1 MLNKYTFMLFRK
13 IILLSFIY
21 YSCFFVLFLYSQSP
35 IFAQQMPALIIKNG
49 AVATGGK
56 VPTLQIDKLQIQVE
70 VTANIAQTTMEMT
83 FYNDTYQ
90 VLEGELFFPLAEGQ
104 NISRFAME
112 IDGHLREGVVV
123 EKNKGRKIFEDIVR
137 RGIDPA
143 LLEYT
148 KGNAFRAR
156 IYPIN
161 PKSYKRIV
169 VAYKEILD
177 LTPQGFQYHL
187 PLKYSSP
194 LRKFL
199 VRVAAENPI
208 QFTPNSL
215 LKDLV
220 KQSVFETEKNNFI
233 PNQALS
239 FTIPTKNGSSN
250 FAMSRGVIQ
259 ADYSYFYVHLQP
271 SIQQQAKT
279 LPKKLTV
286 FFDISNSAQNR
297 AIKTEIEIL
306 KKYIQKIQNIDLQI
320 IIFNTA
326 IRRNEVFEISNGDF
340 SEVEKLLTKQN
351 FDGGTQLACLDLT
364 QYNTE
369 EFWLISD
376 GVSNFGRHEII
387 LPNNT
392 PNSPSTPIYT
402 LNTSAIAEHSYLR
415 FLAETTGGV
424 YLNLTAMSP
433 TKAQELLWQQPF
445 QLLKASLLDKKGK
458 QLVDNVVLTPSKPT
472 TINGD
477 FVLAGKIPYQANDQ
491 EFSLKMD
498 FGFGNVVTHSKV
510 MALTYSPNKDR
521 LQGMTENLW
530 ASLKINELDLQF
542 KTHEKEILDL
552 STTFNIVSRNTSLL
566 VLDRL
571 EDYRTYNIQP
581 PAALLAQHPDF
592 QWKTTKTTE
601 QKRIVSKQTIQ
612 QLIAHKEWYNT
623 TFLPKYP
630 DDETISRVPENESDL
645 MEEEKAMGFG
655 ESDDGWADDPWGDS
669 AASTSPLAPP
679 KIQTLRFMPPEP
691 VPDEEV
697 PTEEVT
703 PESKITPQKQPT
715 AKKTPEETATVSL
728 QPYVATTFYLRKLDS
743 LVQLKSE
750 EKLGL
755 NGIFYKNY
763 LQLKKQYK
771 NNLSFYSDVALW
783 FLAQKDTATAVL
795 VASNLAE
802 MQLENH
808 EVLRLLA
815 SVLKQ
820 SRQTEAVIAT
830 YEDVLAI
837 RDEEPQSFR
846 DLGLAYAANNEP
858 VKALSLLNEVLVKEW
873 DSRFEGIEGIV
884 INEINHIINQPTNLT
899 TEDILQKVKLD
910 KRILHPTSYDLRV
923 VLEWDNENY
932 DMDLMIVQPNGE
944 VAYKD
949 YTHDFENT
957 QVGGKIAK
965 ADLPEEFL
973 LKKAINGNY
982 EIFVNYKG
990 STSQKLPAAANVT
1003 VNIFTNYGRK
1013 NEKVERI
1020 HLRFDKERTLLK
1032 VGKVVINNTESPKSS
1047 GLPYEVLTF
1056 WDNEGNKTAVQNHVF
1071 TANKQTAILQTQ
1083 EEIVFLD
1090 IHKKLITNRLAVP
1103 LTTYLTDTTKTYL
1116 RWRNINLFTNEKQEQ
1131 FLQTHVDSLV
1141 ENLVVDEKAPENSLA
1156 TYSFVR
1162 VYELKKIA
1170 PPIAPP
1176 HKEGSNDTVASIKPL
1191 PNGEGL
1197 GWGKM
1202 SINLLQNVLL
1212 YSKVPTTKTIT
1223 ETDEEGNFGEENS
1236 TYTTTEMVEKGQPF
1250 SLCAGQNLVWQD
1262 HKMVAIQNKNLE
1274 QIADFSALQ
1283 SSKTFTST
1291 PHFLPK
1297 VIVLD
1302 CATVDSTKNMVTDNY
1317 LRLYDYK
1324 GKELGGVNHHL
1335 SFTVE
1340 KLLPYGDSACWVF
1353 ANFSDKSIDYKET
1366 LLYFWSWSKEN
1377 NIFREIDVV
1386 PAHESADW
1394 ISEDGKFLVTKT
1406 LKKYVAF
1413 EEPLITRLYDLEN
1426 KTLIFQTFR
1435 SDLVVSPDSTLL
1447 LQFAHSQEVG
1457 EEVRLRSIAELPKAT
1472 NGAFIAQD
1480 NKYNALPVFD
1490 TKDDEIAYL
1499 SDNKL
1504 FIGKADPLLKKQQAV
1519 TQFNVRGNSD
1529 AFRDLLYYQKGEG
1542 KKADKAIIALK
1553 YKMLPTGLLEDGEGI
1568 YVYAHQNATE
1578 MEHWAKHYN
1587 FVPLDTENKN
1597 ITKVLS
1603 QSKQGRYVAFL
1614 QDSVLD
1620 TQRFFIVKI
1629 LDTDVL
1635 AKRQKEYTTIKN
1647 FTFYNYIAVKT
1658 VFIATQLSV
1667 EKQELLFSPDE
1678 TKLYF
1683 FASDSL
1689 WQIDLTAKPYQ
1700 VKYAVKIENV
1710 ASNLLIDQQE
1720 RIWFLTSPP
1729 TPLSI
1734 ERGGVGTSQEP
1745 ITKDKLHL
1753 VILPL
1758 QNLEKKLNSEATKV
1772 PPLQMERGLGGEVN
1786 IALSEDEKL
1795 LAIFGTKENNSLQVY
1810 ETQEFRQ
1817 VALFFDQRPFRK
1829 VKFSSDNRYVIGNN
1843 GFSKGAD
1850 YLLYNEYYDDMGSS
1864 IKAWELPQNATKTS
1878 ISKKLST
1885 IDTITYNP
1893 IFAKM
1898 AVPYDDIDDYA
1909 EGLARIKKGTLFGY
1923 ADSVENV
1930 TIPIQYD
1937 EATHFKNGLAVVRQ
1951 NGKYGVIDKK
1961 GKEILPLLYTNITV
1975 TPAHTLIVRKN
1986 EKVGLF
1992 DFSGKSVLP
2001 IEYSLLSYVVD
2012 DLYAFK
2018 EYDSSA
2024 NSRKLQGILNKKG
2037 KIIQQPQYGS
2047 MRDFANGFTIVWTP
2061 AKPSFGA
2068 INRKGEVII
2077 PNQYAD
2083 LQYFTNKNYPFLRAE
2098 QTVLLPNKK
2107 AVHLFGVIDSLGKIV
2122 LPISYEAI
2130 GDFGKG
2136 IAQITKKGKV
2146 GLIDSTMKIILPS
2159 DYQAIGKLSD
2169 NFLWVK
2175 QNNQYGFVDITGK
2188 IVIAPQYAQVT
2199 DFEAGTALVKQH
2211 KHWYRIN
2218 TQNQKIIAKVKN
2230 YQSIETFDNGVAKVR
2245 MNNLVG
2251 LIDQTGTETVVP
2263 IYSLIGEFR
2272 SGLALVQF
2280 QGKFG
2285 YINAKG
2291 EEIVPTVYTEIQAF
2305 KEGMARFKRDTVSG
2319 YLNLQ
2324 GVEVIKSAAFGN
2336 LQDFE
2341 NGLAIVLKDDKYGC
2355 VDKTGKVVM
2364 PFVYDE
2370 LRGFSEGLAAAQRNG
2385 KWIFVNSNGKQ
2396 AFQGEFDT
2404 VMSFAD
2410 GLAKVNARGREFFID
2425 KMGNCRLYCR

>member
-1 MLNKYTFMLFRK
+1 
-13 IILLSFIY
+13 
-21 YSCFFVLFLYSQSP
+21 
-35 IFAQQMPALIIKNG
+35 MPALLIKNG

-112 IDGHLREGVVV
+112 IDRHLREGVVV

-156 IYPIN
+156 VYPIN

-199 VRVAAENPI
+199 IRVAAENPI
-208 QFTPNSL
+208 KFTPNSL

-233 PNQALS
+233 PNQTLS
-239 FTIPTKNGSSN
+239 FTIPTKNGNSN
-250 FAMSRGVIQ
+250 FAMGRGIIQ
-259 ADYSYFYVHLQP
+259 PDYNYFYVHLQP
-271 SIQQQAKT
+271 TMQQQPKI
-279 LPKKLTV
+279 LPKKLII

-297 AIKTEIEIL
+297 NVKTEIEIL
-306 KKYIQKIQNIDLQI
+306 KKYIQKIQNIDLQVI
-320 IIFNTA
+320 TFNTA
-326 IRRNEVFEISNGDF
+326 IRHNEIFNINNGDF
-340 SEVEKLLTKQN
+340 SAVEKLLSNQN

-364 QYNTE
+364 KYSTD

-376 GVSNFGRHEII
+376 GVSNFGRHEIM

-392 PNSPSTPIYT
+392 PNSSPTPIYT
-402 LNTSAIAEHSYLR
+402 LNSSAIAEHSYLR

-433 TKAQELLWQQPF
+433 AKAQELLWQQPF
-445 QLLKASLLDKKGK
+445 QFLKASLLDDKGK
-458 QLVDNVVLTPSKPT
+458 QLLDNVLLTPSKPT

-477 FVLAGKIPYQANDQ
+477 FVLAGKIPYQANEQ
-491 EFSLKMD
+491 ELSLKMD

-571 EDYRTYNIQP
+571 EDYRIYNIQP

-592 QWKTTKTTE
+592 QWKATKTTE

-612 QLIAHKEWYNT
+612 QLIAHKEWYNK
-623 TFLPKYP
+623 TFLPNYP
-630 DDETISRVPENESDL
+630 DDETISRTTEGDSGL
-645 MEEEKAMGFG
+645 AAEEQAMGFG
-655 ESDDGWADDPWGDS
+655 EGDEAWGDEAYDS
-669 AASTSPLAPP
+669 VFSPSPLAQP
-679 KIQTLRFMPPEP
+679 KTQTLRFMPPEP
-691 VPDEEV
+691 VADEEV

-703 PESKITPQKQPT
+703 PETQNTPQKQPT

-743 LVQLKSE
+743 LVQLKSGG
-750 EKLGL
+750 KLGL

-763 LQLKKQYK
+763 LQLKKKYK

-846 DLGLAYAANNEP
+846 DLGLAYATNNEP
-858 VKALSLLNEVLVKEW
+858 LKALGLLNEVLVKDW
-873 DSRFEGIEGIV
+873 DSRFEGIESIV
-884 INEINHIINQPTNLT
+884 INEINHIINQHTNLT

-910 KRILHPTSYDLRV
+910 KRILYPTSYDLRV

-944 VAYKD
+944 TVYKD
-949 YTHDFENT
+949 YSGNFENT

-965 ADLPEEFL
+965 VDFPEEFL

-1071 TANKQTAILQTQ
+1071 TADKQTAILQTQ

-1131 FLQTHVDSLV
+1131 FLQIHVDSLV
-1141 ENLVVDEKAPENSLA
+1141 ENLVVDEEAPENSLA

-1162 VYELKKIA
+1162 VYDLNK
-1170 PPIAPP
+1170 
-1176 HKEGSNDTVASIKPL
+1176 L
-1191 PNGEGL
+1191 
-1197 GWGKM
+1197 
-1202 SINLLQNVLL
+1202 NLLQNVLL

-1297 VIVLD
+1297 VIVFD
-1302 CATVDSTKNMVTDNY
+1302 CATIDSTQNTTTDNY
-1317 LRLYDYK
+1317 LRLYDHK

-1353 ANFSDKSIDYKET
+1353 ANFSDKLIDYKAT

-1386 PAHESADW
+1386 PFNENADW
-1394 ISEDGKFLVTKT
+1394 ISEDGKFLVSKT
-1406 LKKYVAF
+1406 LKTYAPT
-1413 EEPLITRLYDLEN
+1413 PLVSRLYDLEN
-1426 KTLIFQTFR
+1426 KALIFQTFR

-1447 LQFAHSQEVG
+1447 LQFAHSQEVD
-1457 EEVRLRSIAELPKAT
+1457 EEVRLRTIAELPKAT
-1472 NGAFIAQD
+1472 NGAFVAQD
-1480 NKYNALPVFD
+1480 NRYNALPVFD
-1490 TKDDEIAYL
+1490 TKDNEIAYL
-1499 SDNKL
+1499 SDYKL

-1519 TQFNVRGNSD
+1519 TQFNVRGNKD
-1529 AFRDLLYYQKGEG
+1529 AFRELLYYQKGEG

-1553 YKMLPTGLLEDGEGI
+1553 YKELPTGLLEDGEGV

-1578 MEHWAKHYN
+1578 LEHWAKHYN

-1614 QDSVLD
+1614 QDSIID

-1635 AKRQKEYTTIKN
+1635 AKRQKEYATIKN
-1647 FTFYNYIAVKT
+1647 FTFYNHIAVKT
-1658 VFIATQLSV
+1658 ISITTQMGV
-1667 EKQELLFSPDE
+1667 VKKELLFSPDE

-1683 FASDSL
+1683 LASDSL
-1689 WQIDLTAKPYQ
+1689 WQIDLTTKPYQ
-1700 VKYAVKIENV
+1700 VKYAVKIENI

-1720 RIWFLTSPP
+1720 RIWFL
-1729 TPLSI
+1729 
-1734 ERGGVGTSQEP
+1734 
-1745 ITKDKLHL
+1745 DKTHQL
-1753 VILPL
+1753 VIQPSPKTANTITNKL
-1758 QNLEKKLNSEATKV
+1758 QIEDFI
-1772 PPLQMERGLGGEVN
+1772 GEVN

-1795 LAIFGTKENNSLQVY
+1795 LAVFGTKDNNSLQVH

-1843 GFSKGAD
+1843 GFSKGAE
-1850 YLLYNEYYDDMGSS
+1850 YLLYNEYYYDMGGS

-1878 ISKKLST
+1878 ISKQLST
-1885 IDTITYNP
+1885 IDTIIYNP

-1909 EGLARIKKGTLFGY
+1909 EGLARIKKGNLFGY
-1923 ADSVENV
+1923 VDSVENI

-1992 DFSGKSVLP
+1992 DFSGKSLLP
-2001 IEYSLLSYVVD
+2001 IEYGLLSYVVD

-2037 KIIQQPQYGS
+2037 KIIQQPQYES

-2077 PNQYAD
+2077 PNQYTD
-2083 LQYFTNKNYPFLRAE
+2083 LQYFTNKNYPFLLAK
-2098 QTVLLPNKK
+2098 QTVLIPNKK

-2122 LPISYEAI
+2122 LTISYEAV
-2130 GDFGKG
+2130 GDFDKG

-2146 GLIDSTMKIILPS
+2146 GLIDSTMKIILPT

-2169 NFLWVK
+2169 NLLWVK

-2218 TQNQKIIAKVKN
+2218 TQNQKIIAKLKN
-2230 YQSIETFDNGVAKVR
+2230 YERIETFDNGVAKVR
-2245 MNNLVG
+2245 INNLVG

-2272 SGLALVQF
+2272 GGLALVQF

-2291 EEIVPTVYTEIQAF
+2291 EEIIPTVYTEIQAF

-2324 GVEVIKSAAFGN
+2324 GVEVIKSAAFGS
-2336 LQDFE
+2336 LKDFE
-2341 NGLAIVLKDDKYGC
+2341 NGLAIVQKDDKYGC
-2355 VDKTGKVVM
+2355 VDKTGKVVI

-2404 VMSFAD
+2404 VMSFTN

-2425 KMGNCRLYCR
+2425 KTGNCRLYCR